1 MPRQSNPVRNFFAGL
16 GLLLTMGVLGLL
28 LWLIALGVLAGLV
41 YLGLSLCT
49 DWDFIAKFATS
60 ILASFIILKVLGLV
74 SDVFDLLPEWWF
86 DPRRKPTPCP
96 HCGKNLRTALAQQCR
111 HCGADWHSERRQ
123 P

>member
-1 MPRQSNPVRNFFAGL
+1 MPKQSNPVRNFFAWL
-16 GLLLTMGVLGLL
+16 GLLITVGVLGLL
-28 LWLIALGVLAGLV
+28 LWLIALGALAGLV

-49 DWDFIAKFATS
+49 DWNFVAKLATS

-86 DPRRKPTPCP
+86 DPRKKPTPCP

-111 HCGADWHSERRQ
+111 HCGADWHSE